1 MNAPFHPLVRCLYT
15 IAVATAL
22 FTGFGNMP
30 LWKRYYVADVP
41 GLGWSGD
48 FFINVNVHILAG
60 SLIVAIGVYAIL
72 CLFPI
77 RPNRS
82 SRLTAAGKARGVL
95 LTVALAT
102 GVLMVV
108 KNLPGV
114 SFSMQALMIFNF
126 THMAAAVLFLLVSLA
141 ALLLRQP
148 WRRPR

>member
-1 MNAPFHPLVRCLYT
+1 MTATSHPLLRFLYT
-15 IAVATAL
+15 IAAATAL

-60 SLIVAIGVYAIL
+60 SLLMALACYAVL
-72 CLFPI
+72 GALAVGH
-77 RPNRS
+77 RYGG
-82 SRLTAAGKARGVL
+82 RLTFFGKAKGAL
-95 LTVALAT
+95 LILALGT
-102 GVLMVV
+102 GIAMVV

-126 THMAAAVLFLLVSLA
+126 THMTAAVLFLLVSLA
-141 ALLLRQP
+141 ALIFRQP
-148 WRRPR
+148 WRQPR